1 MSFAREPDWGVA
13 ADAEGLA
20 AGVAAVRPSF
30 GEYLGAQVREGFWAS
45 TTGQFSAQA
54 RMRSGGENEQPLT
67 AEEWRQSPHFRQS
80 IPFDERIT
88 PTRARALAET
98 FDANAYRR
106 WLIDQRQAGI
116 LEGTAGF
123 AAGIV
128 GSIPDPINFIPFAG
142 PAFRAAQVARFG
154 TIGGRAIVGAAE
166 AAIGTA
172 AAQPFLVTSRRQFG
186 DDVTLADAMMDIALS
201 AFAGAAIGGAA
212 GVWTRMTTRATPP
225 ARNAEPELEI
235 GPRAPE
241 AIARDPIPDGP
252 RQEAAMR
259 VLSNAMRD
267 MAEGRAIAIDPRWA
281 GEFDGTQLS
290 RARVQLDDL
299 LATTAVGRTLDTAPD
314 IRLGAEPDP
323 RAIFREVAPELA
335 ARREEIETRRET
347 QRRWLDEL
355 RVSGEARIRE
365 EFDAKIAALETR
377 RESIDSAKRRAPLT
391 KQIAALTAERDA
403 AVARLASSDSPD
415 MARVR
420 QALLDDELKLRDMAP
435 EISAAMREAERKAI
449 ARTPRIQSRVALV
462 DAIERRRRL
471 DFSTGADPDAAL
483 RAIETAE
490 TARAYDRVRA
500 APAGAA
506 DDPLV
511 RITPEA
517 IEATALSRG
526 GWKGLGDIEV
536 EGSGLG
542 LVKIIWR
549 HGEESRKPKAEQ
561 VTREDVLAL
570 PDVVRD
576 LAPQSGGKPE
586 NRMWVRERADGQ
598 HVVYLDGPT
607 AEGRRVLS
615 VFVAKNR
622 NEYPVSKPL
631 GEDSGSPGRLRRPAG
646 DTAQETLGRPPGS
659 REGTI
664 APDAGKINPGASPER
679 RDLIVDTDALL
690 ADLEADPRHAEA
702 AKAARAELARAS
714 GFDDAAGAAARCL
727 KG

>member
-1 MSFAREPDWGVA
+1 MNLNPAPERLGTPDGFDLVQAR
-13 ADAEGLA
+13 DA
-20 AGVAAVRPSF
+20 VKPSF
-30 GEYLGAQVREGFWAS
+30 GEYLRAQVGEGFWAS
-45 TTGQFSAQA
+45 TTGQALAQLDA
-54 RMRSGGENEQPLT
+54 APRRGAPREAPLT
-67 AEEWRQSPHFRQS
+67 AEEWRASPHFRES

-106 WLIDQRQAGI
+106 WIIDQRGAGI
-116 LEGTAGF
+116 AEGTAGF
-123 AAGIV
+123 VAGIV

-154 TIGGRAIVGAAE
+154 TIGGRAVVGAGE
-166 AAIGTA
+166 AALGTA
-172 AAQPFLVTSRRQFG
+172 LAQPFLVTSRRQFG

-212 GVWTRMTTRATPP
+212 GVWTRATTRATPA
-225 ARNAEPELEI
+225 ARNAEPDLDVT
-235 GPRAPE
+235 PRAPE

-259 VLSNAMRD
+259 VLSDAMRD
-267 MAEGRAIAIDPRWA
+267 MAEGRPIAIDSRWA
-281 GEFDGTQLS
+281 GEFDGMRLS
-290 RARVQLDDL
+290 RARAQMDDL
-299 LATTAVGRTLDTAPD
+299 LATTAVGRTLDVTPD

-335 ARREEIETRRET
+335 ARREEIETRLET

-391 KQIAALTAERDA
+391 KQIAALAAELPA

-483 RAIETAE
+483 RAIETAPPPSP
-490 TARAYDRVRA
+490 ARPA
-500 APAGAA
+500 APR
-506 DDPLV
+506 P
-511 RITPEA
+511 
-517 IEATALSRG
+517 
-526 GWKGLGDIEV
+526 
-536 EGSGLG
+536 
-542 LVKIIWR
+542 
-549 HGEESRKPKAEQ
+549 
-561 VTREDVLAL
+561 
-570 PDVVRD
+570 
-576 LAPQSGGKPE
+576 APSEPGGKS
-586 NRMWVRERADGQ
+586 DGQ
-598 HVVYLDGPT
+598 T
-607 AEGRRVLS
+607 
-615 VFVAKNR
+615 
-622 NEYPVSKPL
+622 
-631 GEDSGSPGRLRRPAG
+631 PA
-646 DTAQETLGRPPGS
+646 
-659 REGTI
+659 
-664 APDAGKINPGASPER
+664 ASPER
-679 RDLIVDTDALL
+679 RDLIQDTDALL
-690 ADLEADPRHAEA
+690 ADLEADPRYAEA
-702 AKAARAELARAS
+702 AKAARDELARAS

-727 KG
+727 KN